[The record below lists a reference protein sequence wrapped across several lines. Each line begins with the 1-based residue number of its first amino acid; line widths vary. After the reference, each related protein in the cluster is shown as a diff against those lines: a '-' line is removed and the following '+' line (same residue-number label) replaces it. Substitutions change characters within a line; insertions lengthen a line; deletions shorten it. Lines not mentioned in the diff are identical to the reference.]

1 MRTSSGGWHRLS
13 WATML
18 GLAALIAGACGDTD
32 GAQSPAPTP
41 ELTSSSTSPVPSS
54 PSATPEKTS
63 APPSPQVPDAT
74 AEEPRAAVV
83 GEGTYCSPRGA
94 VATFNDGATAYC
106 ARMQYTDASVWS
118 RNASLAP
125 NPVPPASAAAGP
137 QIGEFCIGADI
148 GRTAVDT
155 YGNAI
160 VCDNY
165 AWVLDAGQTPSH
177 PWVDGQREWSD
188 CLESH
193 TEDECRE
200 MLNPTG

>member
-1 MRTSSGGWHRLS
+1 
-13 WATML
+13 ML

-32 GAQSPAPTP
+32 GAQSPALTP

-63 APPSPQVPDAT
+63 ASPSPQVPDAT

-83 GEGTYCSPRGA
+83 GEGAYCSPRGA

-125 NPVPPASAAAGP
+125 NPVPPASAAAGQ
-137 QIGEFCIGADI
+137 QIGEFCIGADL

-155 YGNAI
+155 CGNAI

>member
-1 MRTSSGGWHRLS
+1 MTPSAEGRQRLS
-13 WATML
+13 VATVL
-18 GLAALIAGACGDTD
+18 GIAALIAGACGNSD